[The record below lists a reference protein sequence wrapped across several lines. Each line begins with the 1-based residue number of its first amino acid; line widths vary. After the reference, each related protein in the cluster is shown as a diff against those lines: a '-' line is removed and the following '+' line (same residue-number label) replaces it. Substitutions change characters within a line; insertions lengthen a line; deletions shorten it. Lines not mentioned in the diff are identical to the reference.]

1 MRNKKE
7 EIGNEYEVILFLKQG
22 YQIMK
27 VVRANNEHEAVL
39 EVADY
44 LSGDFDLYWNSDDFE
59 VMSVF
64 KLVGSVKRNEG

>member
-1 MRNKKE
+1 MKNKKE
-7 EIGNEYEVILFLKQG
+7 EIGNEYEVTLFLKKD

-44 LSGDFDLYWNSDDFE
+44 LSIDFDFYWNSDDFE
-59 VMSVF
+59 VMSV
-64 KLVGSVKRNEG
+64 VQTN